1 MDQIEVDQ
9 QKTAISRIERL
20 LERSQREPQIS
31 LGDSVIVNELLSVRQ
46 DLLEET
52 QRRQSAQSMYVLRHE
67 FEPIKRGVKWL
78 LATGTSTLLLA
89 FSWWLGTRK

>member
-9 QKTAISRIERL
+9 QKTAIKRIERL
-20 LERSQREPQIS
+20 LDRSQREPHTTI
-31 LGDSVIVNELLSVRQ
+31 GDSVIINELLSIRN

-52 QRRQSAQSMYVLRHE
+52 QRRQSADSQYVLRHE